1 MSLSVVWFTILV
13 VGAFASPDAP
23 LNYQPTFNGP
33 SHGAPTPGPA
43 YGPPSPRPA
52 YGPPSLRPAYGPP
65 TPGPAYGPPTP
76 GPAYGPPTPGPAYGP
91 PSPRP
96 AYGPPT
102 PAPVYG
108 VPTSEVPAHYNFTW
122 QVKDDASGNDY
133 GHQETRDGADTQGSY
148 YVLLPD
154 GRLER
159 VTYTVNGDSGYV
171 AQVTYEGHTT
181 SQSYYTPTPGYEGH
195 TTPQNYYSP
204 TPAYG

>member
-1 MSLSVVWFTILV
+1 MSLSVELFTILV
-13 VGAFASPDAP
+13 VGALGRPDAP

-33 SHGAPTPGPA
+33 SHEAPTPG
-43 YGPPSPRPA
+43 
-52 YGPPSLRPAYGPP
+52 PAYGPP

-91 PSPRP
+91 PTPGP

-102 PAPVYG
+102 PGPTYRPPTPAPIYG
-108 VPTSEVPAHYNFTW
+108 VPTSEAPAHYNFTW

-133 GHQETRDGADTQGSY
+133 GHQETRDGANTQGSY

-159 VTYTVNGDSGYV
+159 VNYTVNGDSGYV

-181 SQSYYTPTPGYEGH
+181 SQSY
-195 TTPQNYYSP
+195 TTPQNYYTP
-204 TPAYG
+204 APAYG

>member
-13 VGAFASPDAP
+13 VGAFARPDAP
-23 LNYQPTFNGP
+23 LNYQPTFNGR
-33 SHGAPTPGPA
+33 SHGAPTPG
-43 YGPPSPRPA
+43 
-52 YGPPSLRPAYGPP
+52 PAYGPP

-91 PSPRP
+91 PTPGSTYR
-96 AYGPPT
+96 PPT
-102 PAPVYG
+102 PAPIYG
-108 VPTSEVPAHYNFTW
+108 VPTSEAPARYNFTW

-159 VTYTVNGDSGYV
+159 VKYTVNGDSGYV

-181 SQSYYTPTPGYEGH
+181 SQPYYTSAPGYESH
-195 TTPQNYYSP
+195 TTPLNYYSP